1 MSDKIKSNEDAKN
14 RTLDLLEKNEEW
26 ETRYEGYADSIEVN
40 ESKYREIAHKKF
52 QVNYPLMV
60 YSCISK
66 VIDSGKF
73 CYDLRFFGNSIGTV
87 EINRKEATELKFDK
101 KKAEALASLKDS
113 PFKLN
118 DELSSTKGS
127 IILPWRKGLAS
138 RIRSFFAQEQSNILK
153 ELGLKKKQQK
163 EAKIESEVLKILS
176 SKDKDIHNIKPVKM
190 GGKFFQL
197 TTPLSASKIKEGK
210 VSYSNSPRGG
220 GIDILARSHK
230 RLVVIE
236 LKDENELNEPQEVV
250 MYQAI
255 SYATFLAKLLRSKSG
270 KKWYKLL
277 RESKIEKAVPKELH
291 INVVTLMPVKDDLQ
305 EGEGSLKDISI
316 ENLNTTLH
324 LFTLYFKE
332 EKDEIVEFTGTFA
345 DYLKK

>member
-1 MSDKIKSNEDAKN
+1 MSEEIRSNEDAMKQTYNLLCKN
-14 RTLDLLEKNEEW
+14 KEW
-26 ETRYEGYADSIEVN
+26 ETRYAKYAESIEKN
-40 ESKYREIAHKKF
+40 ERNYRKIAHEKF

-66 VIDSGKF
+66 VKDKGKF
-73 CYDLRFFGNSIGTV
+73 SYDLRFFGNSIGTV
-87 EINRKEATELKFDK
+87 EINRDGATELKLDK
-101 KKAEALASLKDS
+101 KKAEALATLNNSLFKDAE
-113 PFKLN
+113 K
-118 DELSSTKGS
+118 S
-127 IILPWRKGLAS
+127 ITLPWNDDLAS
-138 RIRSFFAQEQSNILK
+138 RIRSFFTQEQSYILK
-153 ELGLKKKQQK
+153 ILGLKKKK
-163 EAKIESEVLKILS
+163 KKKKKIESEVLKALS
-176 SKDKDIHNIKPVKM
+176 SRDKDIHNIRPVKM

-197 TTPLSASKIKEGK
+197 TTPLSASRIIKEGK
-210 VSYSNSPRGG
+210 VSYSSRARGG

-236 LKDENELNEPQEVV
+236 LKDENKLNEPQEVV

-277 RESKIEKAVPKELH
+277 RESKNEADVPKELH
-291 INVVTLMPVKDDLQ
+291 IYVVTLMPIKENLQ

-316 ENLNTTLH
+316 DGLNTTLH

-332 EKDEIVEFTGTFA
+332 EKNKIVEFTGTFA
-345 DYLKK
+345 DYLRK